1 MTTIIEYHPRY
12 AAEFR
17 ELNLEWLDKYHL
29 TESHDLEVL
38 DDPEGAILQRG
49 GHIYLALAE
58 DGRVVGTAA
67 LAREEHDTFELAKM
81 SVAPALRGQGIGK
94 LLIGHCIA
102 RARDLGA
109 RRLILWSNS
118 QLQPAIAL
126 YTQFG
131 FRHTP
136 VVDSPFVTADVRM
149 ELDL

>member
-1 MTTIIEYHPRY
+1 MTSIIEYQAQYH
-12 AAEFR
+12 AEFR

-49 GHIYLALAE
+49 GHIYLALQ
-58 DGRVVGTAA
+58 DGKVVGTSA
-67 LAREEHDTFELAKM
+67 LAREDDETFELAKM
-81 SVAPALRGQGIGK
+81 SVAPSLRGQGIGQ

-109 RRLILWSNS
+109 KKLLLWSNS

-126 YTQFG
+126 YSKFG

-149 ELDL
+149 ELTL